1 MMFTVSLTDPMDTG
15 ESAPSHTRTAKDTE
29 ESTPPH
35 TRTAKDT
42 GESTPSRN
50 HAGTIDPRE
59 ISDLL
64 RSRPTIRRGKPERC
78 ATVMFDR
85 NDPVFRSVQYRRP
98 HTTGRESGGVCHCTA
113 VFESPQ
119 FVFRLSNFQTNN
131 IIDAFNSSQ
140 NPIICFDKMFVAIP
154 KQKQKFKS
162 LHALRCVIF

>member
-15 ESAPSHTRTAKDTE
+15 ESAPSRTRTAKDTGESTPPHTRTAKDTGESTPPHTRTAKDTE

-35 TRTAKDT
+35 TRTAKDM
-42 GESTPSRN
+42 GESTPSRT

-98 HTTGRESGGVCHCTA
+98 HTTGRESGGVHCGG
-113 VFESPQ
+113 V
-119 FVFRLSNFQTNN
+119 
-131 IIDAFNSSQ
+131 
-140 NPIICFDKMFVAIP
+140 
-154 KQKQKFKS
+154 
-162 LHALRCVIF
+162 